1 MPINK
6 RKTVQVGI
14 LIKSKLNVKKY
25 HLNTVSTK
33 IKYKL
38 NVPIG
43 AFIVYIYKYVLNAL
57 FIKIC

>member
-6 RKTVQVGI
+6 RKNAQI
-14 LIKSKLNVKKY
+14 DFRSKSKLNVKKY

-38 NVPIG
+38 NCPYWGI
-43 AFIVYIYKYVLNAL
+43 FCFYM
-57 FIKIC
+57 